1 MRAAR
6 ALPLLAALL
15 GLVLAVAA
23 SGCGSHA
30 HATGARN
37 ASPLGIV
44 SAATPRFPVAHF
56 LTQGTFPQARDPKL
70 ALGSVNDA
78 LRSAI
83 VADQRTFAAYARRY
97 VKRAAG
103 RRPRGHL
110 GFYETELDRP
120 LFAASTVVLS
130 ALLPRS
136 RSVLGAPLRSGDL
149 SGWLGITIRVPSG
162 ARVRL
167 PDLFA
172 ERAEAMRVIEGR
184 IRADKLLAPS
194 VRRDPAAALA
204 NPQFALLPSGLAI
217 GVVEIGWQDDVIVPY
232 SALRPYLSRLGLEL
246 VAGVRW
252 ADFRPDRH
260 RTYCRRP
267 DNSGAELS
275 ATGDVP
281 CATASRVEF
290 EVFSAR
296 CGSKTRCR
304 AVGFTCLA
312 VWSGLHGEPFTVTH
326 HAICKDGK
334 RRIVMD
340 EG

>member
-1 MRAAR
+1 
-6 ALPLLAALL
+6 
-15 GLVLAVAA
+15 VLAIAA

-30 HATGARN
+30 KGAD
-37 ASPLGIV
+37 AGHVSPLGIV
-44 SAATPRFPVAHF
+44 SAATPRFSVAHF

-70 ALGSVNDA
+70 ALGRVNDA
-78 LRSAI
+78 LRAAI
-83 VADQRTFAAYARRY
+83 VADQRSFAAYTRPY
-97 VKRAAG
+97 LMRAAG
-103 RRPRGHL
+103 RRARGNR
-110 GFYETELDRP
+110 GFYGTEFVRP
-120 LFAASTVVLS
+120 LVSASSVVVS
-130 ALLPRS
+130 ALLPRW
-136 RSVLGAPLRSGDL
+136 RSVLAAQPRNGDL
-149 SGWLGITIRVPSG
+149 AGWLGITIRVPAG
-162 ARVRL
+162 TRVRL

-172 ERAEAMRVIEGR
+172 RRAEAMRVIEGR

-194 VRRDPAAALA
+194 VRRHPATALA

-217 GVVEIGWQDDVIVPY
+217 GIFEIGWQDDVIVPY
-232 SALRPYLSRLGLEL
+232 SALRPHLSRLGLEL

-252 ADFRPDRH
+252 PDFRPDRRH
-260 RTYCRRP
+260 LSYCRRP

-281 CATASRVEF
+281 CATASRVEG

-304 AVGFTCLA
+304 AVGFSCVA

>member
-6 ALPLLAALL
+6 ALPLLAAVL

-23 SGCGSHA
+23 SGCGG
-30 HATGARN
+30 HATNSGQ

-56 LTQGTFPQARDPKL
+56 LTLGTFPQARDPKL
-70 ALGSVNDA
+70 ALGPVNDA
-78 LRSAI
+78 LRGAI
-83 VADQRTFAAYARRY
+83 VADQRAFAAYARRY

-103 RRPRGHL
+103 RRARGNR
-110 GFYETELDRP
+110 GFYDTEFVRP
-120 LFAASTVVLS
+120 LVSASSVVVS

-136 RSVLGAPLRSGDL
+136 RSVLAAQPRNGDL
-149 SGWLGITIRVPSG
+149 AGWLGITIRVPSG
-162 ARVRL
+162 ARVGL
-167 PDLFA
+167 PDLLA
-172 ERAEAMRVIEGR
+172 QRAQAMRVIEGR

-194 VRRDPAAALA
+194 VRRHAAAALA

-217 GVVEIGWQDDVIVPY
+217 GVAEIGWQDDVIVPY

-260 RTYCRRP
+260 RTCCRRP

-281 CATASRVEF
+281 CATANRVEG

-312 VWSGLHGEPFTVTH
+312 VWSGLHDEPFTVTH
-326 HAICKDGK
+326 HAICRDGK